1 MQNRNIV
8 EIIKKIFSCKTED
21 ILELKPAK
29 KGMTNDSFI
38 FKIDTKRY
46 ILRLPGNGTNKLI
59 NRQQEFISYQLANS
73 HDISDNVVYMEPSSG
88 IKVTE
93 YIENARNCD
102 PFSKY
107 EVSLCMDKLKQMHKL
122 NLQVEHKFDLLQ
134 KINYYEK
141 LRNAKSKYKDY
152 DTVKQSILTLIE
164 FVDSLDKQYCLS
176 HIDAIHDN
184 FLLDEYDNV
193 KIIDWEY
200 SGMQDP
206 HIDIAMFAVY
216 AGYNHEQLNELINI
230 YFENDVTEELIIKI
244 YAYVAIVGFMWSN
257 WCEYKAQYGF
267 DFEEYAQS
275 QWNYAI
281 TYAPIVL
288 EYISKRVETAIIVAA
303 GKGVRLGIYTTETPK
318 PLIKV
323 HGQPIIEK
331 EIEALIARGIKDINI
346 VVGYKKEQ
354 FEYLKDKYKV
364 SLIYNPDFDKANN
377 ISSLYYAR
385 HKLINKNTVI
395 MDGDL
400 LFSSP
405 LIIKQTIPY
414 SGYSAFWT
422 EETKEWALYLN
433 DVNKIIACDR
443 DGGKDC
449 LELKSVSYW
458 TRTDATLLSDLIAQV
473 YKQQKRTDVYWDD
486 VPMFIHFDKFNLF
499 VHHIDDGDIT
509 EIDTVE
515 ELQAIDKSYK

>member
-1 MQNRNIV
+1 MHNRNII

-21 ILELKPAK
+21 ILELKPTK
-29 KGMTNDSFI
+29 KGMTNDSFL

-59 NRQQEFISYQLANS
+59 NRQQEFISYQLVNS
-73 HDISDNVVYMEPSSG
+73 HDISDNIVYMEPSTG

-93 YIENARNCD
+93 YIESARNCR
-102 PFSKY
+102 PYKKY
-107 EVSLCMDKLKQMHKL
+107 DVTLCMNKLKQMHEL

-141 LRNAKSKYKDY
+141 LRNTKSKYKEY
-152 DTVKQSILTLIE
+152 NEVKQSILTLIE

-193 KIIDWEY
+193 TIIDWEY

-206 HIDIAMFAVY
+206 HVDIAMFAVY
-216 AGYNHEQLNELINI
+216 AGYDHEQLNELIDI
-230 YFENDVTEELIIKI
+230 YFKNDITEELIIKI

-257 WCEYKAQYGF
+257 WCEYKEQFGF
-267 DFEEYAQS
+267 DFEEYSQS

-281 TYAPIVL
+281 TYIPKVL
-288 EYISKRVETAIIVAA
+288 KYLSKRVETAIIVAA
-303 GKGVRLGIYTTETPK
+303 GKGVRLGMYTAETPK
-318 PLIKV
+318 PLLQV
-323 HGQPIIEK
+323 HGRPIIEK
-331 EIEALIARGIKDINI
+331 EIEALITQGIKDINI

-354 FEYLKDKYKV
+354 FEYLKDKYNV
-364 SLIYNPDFDKANN
+364 NLIYNPDFDKANN
-377 ISSLYYAR
+377 ISSLYHAR
-385 HKLINKNTVI
+385 HKLIGKNTVI
-395 MDGDL
+395 LEGDL
-400 LFSSP
+400 LFSTHTVINTTV
-405 LIIKQTIPY
+405 LR

-422 EETKEWALYLN
+422 NSTKEWALHLDN
-433 DVNKIIACDR
+433 RSHIRECNR
-443 DGGKDC
+443 HGGKDC
-449 LELKSVSYW
+449 FELKGLSYW
-458 TRTDATLLSDLIAQV
+458 TKTDATLLSNLIAQV

-515 ELQAIDKSYK
+515 DLQAIDKSYK